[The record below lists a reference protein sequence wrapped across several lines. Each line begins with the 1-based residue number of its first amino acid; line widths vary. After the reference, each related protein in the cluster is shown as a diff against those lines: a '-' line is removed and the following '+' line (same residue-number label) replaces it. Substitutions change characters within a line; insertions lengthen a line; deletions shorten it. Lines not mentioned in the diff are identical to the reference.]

1 MRFIVDAQLPPALA
15 RFLTA
20 QGFFAEHVV
29 DIGFGSAD
37 DSSIWDYALQHQAV
51 IVTKD
56 EDFPHR
62 VQQSQ
67 KTPII
72 VWLRIGNASRR
83 ALLQWFSPL
92 VPQIVQLIE
101 DGNRLVEIR

>member
-15 RFLTA
+15 RLLTA

-29 DIGFGSAD
+29 DIGFGAAD

-62 VQQSQ
+62 LQQSQ

-72 VWLRIGNASRR
+72 VWARSGNASRR
-83 ALLQWFSPL
+83 ALLQWFEPL
-92 VPQIVQLIE
+92 VPQIVHLI
-101 DGNRLVEIR
+101 DAGNRLIEIR